1 MSSQPRAVIAR
12 SAATKQSRSNELHL
26 ARDCFASLAMTV
38 LGSTAGIATLG
49 PDFDAIVAVLQCAAT
64 LGMIKPDLT

>member
-1 MSSQPRAVIAR
+1 
-12 SAATKQSRSNELHL
+12 
-26 ARDCFASLAMTV
+26 MTV
-38 LGSTAGIATLG
+38 LGSTVGIATLG